1 MFLLEFL
8 KNLGINLSNTDNV
21 PFEVFFST
29 NILILCTVSMFC
41 VINIIIYLL
50 VIKSIDTVA
59 EPYIQSKTINY
70 SIVRKILNFY
80 KKTSMTFIV
89 IEFSFILYIHCFI
102 IHSCYRIIS
111 AYYFT

>member
-1 MFLLEFL
+1 MFLLEIL
-8 KNLGINLSNTDNV
+8 KNLGINLSDTDNV

-50 VIKSIDTVA
+50 VIKSIDT
-59 EPYIQSKTINY
+59 EYIQSKIINY
-70 SIVRKILNFY
+70 SIVRKILNLY

>member
-8 KNLGINLSNTDNV
+8 KNLGINLSDTDNV
-21 PFEVFFST
+21 LFEVFFST

-59 EPYIQSKTINY
+59 EPYIQSKIINY
-70 SIVRKILNFY
+70 SIVRKILNLY
-80 KKTSMTFIV
+80 KEFLNILNKGVKILFIFMPKLNYKIV
-89 IEFSFILYIHCFI
+89 MV
-102 IHSCYRIIS
+102 
-111 AYYFT
+111 

>member
-8 KNLGINLSNTDNV
+8 KNLGINLSDTDNV

-50 VIKSIDTVA
+50 VIKSIDT
-59 EPYIQSKTINY
+59 EYIQSKIINY
-70 SIVRKILNFY
+70 SIVRKILNLY

-102 IHSCYRIIS
+102 FHSCYRIIS

>member
-8 KNLGINLSNTDNV
+8 KNLGINLSETDNV

-50 VIKSIDTVA
+50 VIKSIDT
-59 EPYIQSKTINY
+59 EYIQSKIINY
-70 SIVRKILNFY
+70 SIVRKILNLY

>member
-8 KNLGINLSNTDNV
+8 KNLGINLSDTDNV

-50 VIKSIDTVA
+50 VIKSIDT
-59 EPYIQSKTINY
+59 EYIQSKIINY

-89 IEFSFILYIHCFI
+89 VEFSFILYIHCFI
-102 IHSCYRIIS
+102 FHSCYRIIS

>member
-8 KNLGINLSNTDNV
+8 KNLGINLSDTDNV

-50 VIKSIDTVA
+50 VIKSIDT
-59 EPYIQSKTINY
+59 EYIQSKIINY
-70 SIVRKILNFY
+70 SIVRKF
-80 KKTSMTFIV
+80 
-89 IEFSFILYIHCFI
+89 
-102 IHSCYRIIS
+102 
-111 AYYFT
+111 

>member
-8 KNLGINLSNTDNV
+8 KNLGINLSDTDNV

-50 VIKSIDTVA
+50 VIKSIDTVE
-59 EPYIQSKTINY
+59 EP
-70 SIVRKILNFY
+70 
-80 KKTSMTFIV
+80 
-89 IEFSFILYIHCFI
+89 
-102 IHSCYRIIS
+102 
-111 AYYFT
+111 

>member
-8 KNLGINLSNTDNV
+8 KNLGINLSDTDNV

-50 VIKSIDTVA
+50 VI
-59 EPYIQSKTINY
+59 IN
-70 SIVRKILNFY
+70 S
-80 KKTSMTFIV
+80 
-89 IEFSFILYIHCFI
+89 
-102 IHSCYRIIS
+102 
-111 AYYFT
+111 

>member
-8 KNLGINLSNTDNV
+8 KNLGINLSDTDNV

-50 VIKSIDTVA
+50 VIESIDT
-59 EPYIQSKTINY
+59 EYIQSKIINY
-70 SIVRKILNFY
+70 SIVRKILNLY

>member
-8 KNLGINLSNTDNV
+8 KNLGINLSDTDNV

-59 EPYIQSKTINY
+59 ETYIQSKIINY

-89 IEFSFILYIHCFI
+89 VEFSFILYIHCFI
-102 IHSCYRIIS
+102 FHSCYRIIS

>member
-1 MFLLEFL
+1 MRKIFVEWTAKIL
-8 KNLGINLSNTDNV
+8 KTSLNYNKKSYAWMC
-21 PFEVFFST
+21 S
-29 NILILCTVSMFC
+29 CSVSMFC

-50 VIKSIDTVA
+50 VIKSIDT
-59 EPYIQSKTINY
+59 EYIQSKIINY
-70 SIVRKILNFY
+70 SIVRKILNLY

>member
-8 KNLGINLSNTDNV
+8 KNLGINLSDTDNV

-50 VIKSIDTVA
+50 VIKSIDT
-59 EPYIQSKTINY
+59 ECIQSKIINY
-70 SIVRKILNFY
+70 SIVRKILNLY